1 MSPDWGKQWRRKTS
15 EIGIFVYVIR
25 ENPAL
30 DQSQPGP
37 TAGTKVLPG
46 SVLTNVEFERLYI

>member
-1 MSPDWGKQWRRKTS
+1 MEKKDK
-15 EIGIFVYVIR
+15 EIGIFEYVIC

-46 SVLTNVEFERLYI
+46 SVLTNVEFVRLYI